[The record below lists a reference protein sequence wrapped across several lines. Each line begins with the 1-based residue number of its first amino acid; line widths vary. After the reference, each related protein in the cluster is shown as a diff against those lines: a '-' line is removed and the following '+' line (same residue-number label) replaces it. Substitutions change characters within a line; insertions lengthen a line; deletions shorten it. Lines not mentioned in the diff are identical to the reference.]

1 MWYRKKQSGYIFL
14 RCRGNSGCLRFPL
27 SDSGHWRTEKT
38 IVRGL
43 IILYNVFGKN
53 LSETGST
60 ICFIIAG
67 SGSRERGHIIQEGNL
82 HGFRNGYT
90 RRRKYEE
97 GTGEMKNDQRP
108 TLMQTQSNR
117 VQNIIITAL
126 IMAALILFVFY
137 FNLPN
142 PNMILIVGLVLCS
155 ALFGFGG
162 GVTASVIMLFY
173 SLFFFST
180 DHSFIHFT
188 AENLQK
194 VGVTLVGVIAD
205 MLLVCFLKRAEVQAF
220 QKVDALTTKIDE
232 ENQKLH
238 RLSLTDALTGI
249 RNRMALRQD
258 YALYQGRNVTVMMLD
273 LDDFKM
279 INDTRG
285 HEEGDRIL
293 RETAALLT
301 DTFGEDHCYRYGGD
315 EFLVIVPDLTD
326 AAFQEKLDA
335 LMRGKPTI
343 EQHGVSFSVGY
354 VHAEVRN
361 TDSIQSLIAE
371 ADERMYETKRDK
383 KRVPMAGSSYRTR
396 AAEYSVKTM
405 KAYLDEMS
413 RKYDL
418 ARLVDPIEC
427 RILELHDDGRIS
439 MNEACYGI
447 WNAEQKCINC
457 SSAIA
462 CRTGC
467 HQEKAEHFQDHDYFV
482 QSNPVS
488 LTLPDGSVYSAV
500 VELVSVKAGNNSE
513 ANNRAA
519 ENVGSRASHYQ
530 AHHDHLTNVLNAE
543 AFYELSRKMLK
554 ETGEPAWVMVTGN
567 IMNFRLINTLF
578 GEQKGNEALI
588 RTASA
593 LRELSEEAGGLCGR
607 LGSDQFALLLPA
619 EKYQEATL
627 RTAAQMLAEA
637 FNSGLYSF
645 CIHFG
650 VYRIEDASMPV
661 SVMCG
666 RANSALRTIREDMT
680 RHVAYCNT
688 AIMESILFEQRVISG
703 FEEALA
709 SGQFQMYLQPLVREN
724 GGVIGAEA
732 LVRWRMPDGTVIQPA
747 DFIETLEHAGLIHKL
762 DMYMWER
769 AVRQLSAWKD
779 TEKKRLTISVNMSAK
794 DFYSIDVYQTLTEL
808 IEKYGV
814 DSHLLRLE
822 ITETALLVE
831 PDKSDSVVSSL
842 RKRGFLVEIDDF
854 GKGYSSLSLLKNIQA
869 DALKID
875 MSFLREIKDK
885 KRSRIILES
894 VINMA
899 DALGMEVITEGVET
913 QQQLQDLTAMGC
925 RQFQGYYFSMPVPVE
940 DFEKKVSVQ

>member
-1 MWYRKKQSGYIFL
+1 
-14 RCRGNSGCLRFPL
+14 
-27 SDSGHWRTEKT
+27 
-38 IVRGL
+38 
-43 IILYNVFGKN
+43 
-53 LSETGST
+53 
-60 ICFIIAG
+60 
-67 SGSRERGHIIQEGNL
+67 
-82 HGFRNGYT
+82 
-90 RRRKYEE
+90 
-97 GTGEMKNDQRP
+97 MKNEQKP

-117 VQNIIITAL
+117 VQNSIVTAL
-126 IMAALILFVFY
+126 IMAALILFVYY

-162 GVTASVIMLFY
+162 GIAASVIMLFY
-173 SLFFFST
+173 TLFFFST

-194 VGVTLVGVIAD
+194 VGVTLVGVTAD

-315 EFLVIVPDLTD
+315 EFLVMVPDLSD

-335 LMRGKPTI
+335 LLRGKPTI
-343 EQHGVSFSVGY
+343 EQHGVSFSLGY
-354 VHAEVRN
+354 VHAEVREE
-361 TDSIQSLIAE
+361 DSIQSLIGE

-383 KRVPMAGSSYRTR
+383 KRVPIAGSYHRTR

-405 KAYLDEMS
+405 KAYLNEMS

-500 VELVSVKAGNNSE
+500 VELVSVSDKISGE

-554 ETGEPAWVMVTGN
+554 ESAEPAWVMVTGN

-578 GEQKGNEALI
+578 GELKGNEALV
-588 RTASA
+588 RTAA
-593 LRELSEEAGGLCGR
+593 TLREISEEAGGLCGR
-607 LGSDQFALLLPA
+607 LGSDQFALLLPD
-619 EKYQEATL
+619 EQFREEML
-627 RTAAQMLAEA
+627 RTAAQSLADT
-637 FNSGLYSF
+637 FNSGIYRF

-650 VYRIEDASMPV
+650 VYRIEDPSMPV

-666 RANSALRTIREDMT
+666 RANSALRTIREDLT
-680 RHVAYCNT
+680 RNVAYCNA
-688 AIMESILFEQRVISG
+688 AIMENILFKQRVISG
-703 FEEALA
+703 FEEALKR
-709 SGQFQMYLQPLVREN
+709 GEFHMYLQPLVREN
-724 GGVIGAEA
+724 GSIIGAEA
-732 LVRWRMPDGTVIQPA
+732 LVRWCLPDGTVIQPT

-762 DMYMWER
+762 DMYMWEF
-769 AVRQLSAWKD
+769 AVRQLNAWK
-779 TEKKRLTISVNMSAK
+779 ESGKKHLAISVNMSAI
-794 DFYSIDVYQTLTEL
+794 DFYSIDVYDVLTKL

-814 DSHLLRLE
+814 DSSLLRLE

-831 PDKSDSVVSSL
+831 PDKSDEVVSSL
-842 RKRGFLVEIDDF
+842 RKRGFIVEIDDF

-869 DALKID
+869 DVLKID
-875 MSFLREIKDK
+875 MNFLREIKDK

-899 DALGMEVITEGVET
+899 NALGMSVITEGVET
-913 QQQLQDLTAMGC
+913 AQQLQAISSMGC
-925 RQFQGYYFSMPVPVE
+925 SLFQGYYFSKPVPVE
-940 DFEKKVSVQ
+940 TFEQYCAAQQLIQN